1 MPFARLYLSLCP
13 AIRAIGRRWP
23 PACWPQNV
31 SDNGRWPE
39 VKLRN
44 ASGTSA
50 ARSGLPAFSR
60 GRSQRVG

>member
-13 AIRAIGRRWP
+13 AIRAIGRHWP

-31 SDNGRWPE
+31 SGNGRWPE

-50 ARSGLPAFSR
+50 VRSDPPAFSR
-60 GRSQRVG
+60 GRSQRAG